1 MSPARQFGRP
11 RGPIVKSARVRE
23 IKLGTHANG
32 DRFALFRHEGTR
44 SSYWHSLPISLAERA
59 LLRLLRDRVLEHRD
73 AVAGDQKPRGGKRLV
88 LAADGD
94 GVVRDAPRE
103 ARENG
108 GRLGRAGGVHGATF
122 AAPRR
127 SVPRVV
133 E

>member
-59 LLRLLRDRVLEHRD
+59 I
-73 AVAGDQKPRGGKRLV
+73 AKGRLV
-88 LAADGD
+88 F
-94 GVVRDAPRE
+94 
-103 ARENG
+103 
-108 GRLGRAGGVHGATF
+108 AGFDTPAKAYEPKDVQ
-122 AAPRR
+122 
-127 SVPRVV
+127 